1 MRNRLFRR
9 VATVSIE
16 SVTVTRP
23 ARLTGAALCAA
34 LALIAAVWILEDLAE
49 LGSPADLAW
58 SWTGDPGSQY
68 FVRGRVATSLADPLL
83 LAVCAATAVAAL
95 RSRHAASA
103 LVATGAVTLALRLP
117 GLWAPGSGALVTA
130 LLELALAAGL
140 VVTAAAGRRRADIPH
155 EQLPTRPRTGP
166 AVTAGLLLLAGIV
179 PVVSWEVHTA
189 AQLPPE
195 ITVDRFLGGRSLM
208 GPALAP
214 PPGWVAVILVALYGT
229 AAVSAFARARHTR
242 AFGLLAG
249 AFLTATGLALLARV
263 VRFEVIPHFAE
274 ARTIEQMYVLTAV
287 FGVFGGLAVLV
298 LLAGRGVPVAAPAP
312 YGPYGSY
319 GPPPAP
325 PYPPPPG
332 W

>member
-1 MRNRLFRR
+1 M
-9 VATVSIE
+9 
-16 SVTVTRP
+16 TVTRP

-34 LALIAAVWILEDLAE
+34 LALIAAVWILKDLAA

-58 SWTGDPGSQY
+58 SWTGDPGTTY
-68 FVRGRVATSLADPLL
+68 LVRGRVATSLADPLL
-83 LAVCAATAVAAL
+83 LVVCVATAVAAL

-130 LLELALAAGL
+130 LLELALATGL
-140 VVTAAAGRRRADIPH
+140 VATAAAGRRRADGPH

-166 AVTAGLLLLAGIV
+166 AVAAGILLAVGAV
-179 PVVSWEVHTA
+179 SVVLWEAYTA
-189 AQLPPE
+189 VELPPE

-208 GPALAP
+208 GPILSP
-214 PPGWVAVILVALYGT
+214 PPGWLAVILVALYGT

-263 VRFEVIPHFAE
+263 VRFELIPYFAE
-274 ARTIEQMYVLTAV
+274 ARTVEQMYVLTAV
-287 FGVFGGLAVLV
+287 LEVLGGIAVLV
-298 LLAGRGVPVAAPAP
+298 LLAGRGAPAATPDP

-319 GPPPAP
+319 GGYGAPPAP

>member
-1 MRNRLFRR
+1 M
-9 VATVSIE
+9 
-16 SVTVTRP
+16 TVTRP

-34 LALIAAVWILEDLAE
+34 LALSAAVWILKDLAAI
-49 LGSPADLAW
+49 GSPADLGW
-58 SWTGDPGSQY
+58 SWTGDPRTHY
-68 FVRGRVATSLADPLL
+68 VLRGRAATTLLDPLL
-83 LAVCAATAVAAL
+83 LLVSVATAVAAL

-140 VVTAAAGRRRADIPH
+140 VITAAAGRRRVEGPH
-155 EQLPTRPRTGP
+155 EQLPSRPRTGP
-166 AVTAGLLLLAGIV
+166 AVTAGILLAAGAV
-179 PVVSWEVHTA
+179 TVVLWEVYRA
-189 AQLPPE
+189 VELPAE
-195 ITVDRFLGGRSLM
+195 VTVDRFLGGRSVIA
-208 GPALAP
+208 PALAP
-214 PPGWVAVILVALYGT
+214 PPGWLSVILVALYGT

-249 AFLTATGLALLARV
+249 AFLTADGIALLARV
-263 VRFEVIPHFAE
+263 IHFELIPYFAE
-274 ARTIEQMYVLTAV
+274 VSTVEQMYVLTAV
-287 FGVFGGLAVLV
+287 LGSAGGIAVLV
-298 LLAGRGVPVAAPAP
+298 LLAGRGAPPTAPAP
-312 YGPYGSY
+312 YGPYGSYGSY